1 MSESAKMAPIY
12 TFIFLFPGV
21 TLHFVIIPT
30 MEGLRGIVNP
40 LGILGGSVDFYKYS
54 SNPSMISSSDE
65 TYVQALVF
73 LTLK

>member
-1 MSESAKMAPIY
+1 MAPIY

-40 LGILGGSVDFYKYS
+40 LGVLGGWVDFFKYS
-54 SNPSMISSSDE
+54 SNPSITSSSDE
-65 TYVQALVF
+65 AYVQA
-73 LTLK
+73 